1 MSRRKNVVR
10 ELMREY
16 RKLDSSHP
24 NKKEVKRFLLDE
36 MDDLFPS
43 MLDINEAH
51 LEGWIDNEFKNE
63 IMEKMEAFVSASYP
77 NEVINLEEVLAKDTV
92 DGYEFKIPNLK

>member
-24 NKKEVKRFLLDE
+24 NKKEVKRFLIDE
-36 MDDLFPS
+36 MDDLYP
-43 MLDINEAH
+43 AH
-51 LEGWIDNEFKNE
+51 LQTNEQELENWIDNEFKNE

-77 NEVINLEEVLAKDTV
+77 NELINLEEVLAKDTV
-92 DGYEFKIPNLK
+92 DGYKFTLPNLK